1 MDKQFIDHIVF
12 WGKQCATI
20 NKIQE
25 ARIALL
31 DEIIF
36 YNDMVVILYDYD
48 LCAAQELYWKTHN
61 IFITNFPKEEE

>member
-1 MDKQFIDHIVF
+1 MDKQFFDHIVF
-12 WGKQCATI
+12 WGKQYATM

-36 YNDMVVILYDYD
+36 YNDIVDILDDYD
-48 LCAAQELYWKTHN
+48 LRVAQELYWKTHD